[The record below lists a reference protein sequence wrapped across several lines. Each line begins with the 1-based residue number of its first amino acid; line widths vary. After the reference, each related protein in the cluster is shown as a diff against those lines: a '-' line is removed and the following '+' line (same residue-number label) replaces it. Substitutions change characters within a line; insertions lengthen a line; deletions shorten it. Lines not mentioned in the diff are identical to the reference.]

1 MKINKKL
8 LVVPFLST
16 VVGLSLAGGIG
27 GAFAWYQFN
36 SQVTASFVG
45 SSVADTTLL
54 QIASTRSGAGTTES
68 PYTYN
73 WGKSFYKTG
82 TYNNT
87 NKFKLIPV
95 TFGQLVTKNGKSNCI
110 PNAYAYGY
118 PEAGGQAGNGYENW
132 QHINPN
138 EGFVQFDIYLRA
150 LKADKT
156 QIDLDVYLSDITIEA
171 VMADEN
177 QTSEADANKDV
188 SKTVRVH
195 LDVSGTEAD
204 CPNRLI
210 SKETVTDLPLY
221 GKLDLDGDGEPD
233 KTKGYGWE
241 NPSVITYGTPGDTQT
256 TTSIENT
263 VQARDANGLMPSTA
277 NGKRICRTLTGNGAI
292 KITVTTW
299 LEGWATYLTGDDD
312 DPATTDID
320 ESVTSVWDPTKTS
333 GIDIRVGLTFDTGK
347 IRI

>member
-1 MKINKKL
+1 MNKKL

-54 QIASTRSGAGTTES
+54 QIASTRTGSGTQES
-68 PYTYN
+68 PYQYD
-73 WGKSFYKTG
+73 WGKNVFKTG
-82 TYNNT
+82 NYNAT
-87 NKFKLIPV
+87 NKFKLVPV
-95 TFGQLVTKNGKSNCI
+95 TFGQLVTKDGKTNCI
-110 PNAYAYGY
+110 NNAYAYGY
-118 PEAGGQAGNGYENW
+118 PEAGGQIGDGYANW
-132 QHINPN
+132 QHINPG
-138 EGFVQFDIYLRA
+138 EGFVQFDVYLRA

-171 VMADEN
+171 VMADQEH
-177 QTSEADANKDV
+177 TSEAAAGKDV
-188 SKTVRVH
+188 SDTVRVH

-210 SKETVTDLPLY
+210 SKNTIEDLKLY

-233 KTKGYGWE
+233 KTNGYGWE
-241 NPSVITYGTPGDTQT
+241 TPSVITYGTAGETQS
-256 TTSIENT
+256 TTSIANM
-263 VQARDANGLMPSTA
+263 VQARDGDGLMPATA
-277 NGKRICRTLTGNGAI
+277 NSKRICRTLTGNGVI

-299 LEGWATYLTGDDD
+299 LEGWATYDTDEED
-312 DPATTDID
+312 DPLTTDID
-320 ESVTSVWDPTKTS
+320 ESKTSVWDPTKTA

-347 IRI
+347 IRL